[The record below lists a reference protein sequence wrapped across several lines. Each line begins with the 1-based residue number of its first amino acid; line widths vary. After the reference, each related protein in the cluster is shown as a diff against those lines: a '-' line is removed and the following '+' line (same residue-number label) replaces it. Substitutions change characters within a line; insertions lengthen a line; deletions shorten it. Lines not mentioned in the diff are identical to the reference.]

1 MEEIYYLREN
11 YNQLKRKRYE
21 EYIKKQNLYYLW
33 MKKSY
38 EEYVENEKK
47 YYLDKKKYYEEYL
60 KRKNKYSKYI
70 KKYYEEYIKNQ
81 NKYSLDKKKYY
92 EEYVKTQKR
101 YYLYKKKYDKT
112 DITQNEFLNL
122 IKIDK
127 EENNRNM
134 EEIKNNIYLPF
145 KNNIDENKL
154 EYKEDDSEKHNN
166 SDNEN
171 CTDIKGSYKKEY
183 LEKKDEEK
191 EFLEEKDEEFLVIN
205 NEKYL
210 EKKYEEYSEEKEK
223 EKEKEKEFL
232 EEKEEDKEFLEQDYD
247 NISSE
252 GIFVKLPVILAETYI
267 TIPVEATIKLDG
279 VIMEIKE
286 IKNNIFLNKSR
297 LIPFSSSIIALNSG
311 ILFIE
316 GFIKKNIQ
324 YVAENST
331 NVETANV
338 YGNIRNCI
346 VEVPFSFTTRI
357 DLLRL
362 PIFIEKTTPS
372 ELEFF
377 TNKIQKRSNC
387 RNSAF
392 GRNSCEESFVYREVF
407 NEKPFVELVK
417 VTFIETDIYKNEIL
431 NQDIPNGKKFT
442 EITGKTIVNLTLK
455 VLQKQQ
461 LKVVIE

>member
-191 EFLEEKDEEFLVIN
+191 EFLEEK
-205 NEKYL
+205 
-210 EKKYEEYSEEKEK
+210 
-223 EKEKEKEFL
+223 
-232 EEKEEDKEFLEQDYD
+232 EEDKEFLEQDYD

-331 NVETANV
+331 NVETANI